1 MSAAPLVALP
11 TYHANAEG
19 RVNLPAE
26 YHEAVRR
33 AGGRPVLIP
42 PGDPDYAALLDDV
55 DAVVLTGGGD
65 IDPTLIGGREHP
77 EIYGTSTLRD
87 ESELDLVRQIMDRR
101 TPTLAICRGMQLL
114 NVVLGGTLLPHLPD
128 DVGDEVVHR
137 ADPPGPIP
145 HGVRLDGQ
153 SLLAEVMGATEVV
166 TASWH
171 HQAIDELG
179 DGLRPV
185 AWADD
190 GVIEAVELEGHPFLE
205 VVQWHPEITAGD
217 DPTQQALFDA
227 LVDRAR
233 RPT

>member
-1 MSAAPLVALP
+1 MTAAPLVALP
-11 TYHANAEG
+11 TYHPNAEG

-42 PGDPDYAALLDDV
+42 PGDTDYGGLLDEV
-55 DAVVLTGGGD
+55 HAVVLTGGGD
-65 IDPTLIGGREHP
+65 IDPVLIGGREHP
-77 EIYGTSTLRD
+77 EVYGTSTLRD
-87 ESELDLVRQIMDRR
+87 QSELDLVRQIIDRQ

-128 DVGDEVVHR
+128 DVGDQVVHR

-145 HGVRLDGQ
+145 HDVRLD
-153 SLLAEVMGATEVV
+153 SECLLADVMGTSGVT

-171 HQAIDELG
+171 HQAIDQLG
-179 DGLRPV
+179 EGLRPV
-185 AWADD
+185 AWAAD
-190 GVIEAVELEGHPFLE
+190 GVIEAVELDGHPFLE
-205 VVQWHPEITAGD
+205 VVQWHPEITAAD

-227 LVDRAR
+227 LVDRV
-233 RPT
+233 RPAA